1 MQATFGGFVGYRQS
15 RNTYYYSSVN
25 LQNATKLVK
34 YFDKY
39 QVMGPSY
46 RLYLCW
52 RRALDIVLT
61 KQHLTSPG
69 FEEIKCLKTYMAQL
83 RQAV

>member
-1 MQATFGGFVGYRQS
+1 M
-15 RNTYYYSSVN
+15 N
-25 LQNATKLVK
+25 

-52 RRALDIVLT
+52 KSALEIVLT
-61 KQHLTSPG
+61 KQHLTSTG
-69 FEEIKCLKTYMAQL
+69 FEEIQSLKTYMAQL
-83 RQAV
+83 REII